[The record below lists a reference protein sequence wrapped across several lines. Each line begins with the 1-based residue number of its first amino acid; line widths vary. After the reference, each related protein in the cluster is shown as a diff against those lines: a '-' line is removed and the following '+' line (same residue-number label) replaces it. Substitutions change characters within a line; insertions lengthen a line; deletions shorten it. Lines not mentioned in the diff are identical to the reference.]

1 MNGFSHIELNVWD
14 LEKSCAF
21 YLKALAPLGF
31 VRADGEPG
39 ESVRI
44 TNGRNA
50 AIILSAV
57 EERFRD
63 RLYHR
68 KAVGL
73 GHIAIAA
80 DSKQML
86 DQMEMHI
93 RESEIR
99 ILGEGRTWM
108 AYRRGYDSFFFEDPD
123 RILIEIVHHDPF
135 YFSSDIN
142 GLW

>member
-1 MNGFSHIELNVWD
+1 MTGFSHIELNVLD

-31 VRADGEPG
+31 ARADGEPG
-39 ESVRI
+39 EFVRI

-50 AIILSAV
+50 VIILSAV

-63 RLYHR
+63 RQYHR

-80 DSKQML
+80 GSKEML

-93 RESEIR
+93 RDSEIP
-99 ILGEGRTWM
+99 ILGEGRTSM

-123 RILIEIVHHDPF
+123 RILIEVVHHDPF
-135 YFSSDIN
+135 YFS
-142 GLW
+142 LEVK